1 MCFSAYSFQANS
13 DIPGLVIK
21 AMRLSVSVVL
31 LHHWII
37 GRTIAQSRESEHET
51 ISEVALRDSLHVDE
65 ECAAGK
71 DGSTPS
77 NCALNALQYRGSA
90 DLEESRD
97 QQHSRRNPRAIS
109 ALQWNP
115 HWECFVRTPK
125 TCGQGATRAL
135 NGMLRAGFLDFAN
148 LVMWADDS
156 YRPPAAYSML
166 KAKCGRDVVVL
177 LYDHARWRPSG
188 KHKVLCLQGK
198 DRPSIVQV
206 FTKTTVPFLG
216 LSVMVIG
223 AHLPHPQHGD
233 LGTLQDT
240 IASWGGKVMFMGDTN
255 RISAGK
261 SLWCELSPKSCS
273 RVVSSQLHNSCCKN
287 TNFLYKGF
295 DRILA
300 NFGRSM
306 HSNTA
311 FESVAKLSA
320 GEFHIGVVG
329 TLTVG

>member
-1 MCFSAYSFQANS
+1 
-13 DIPGLVIK
+13 
-21 AMRLSVSVVL
+21 MRPFASTAL
-31 LHHWII
+31 LQHCII
-37 GRTIAQSRESEHET
+37 GWTIAQSRASEQET
-51 ISEVALRDSLHVDE
+51 IPETALKDSLRVDE
-65 ECAAGK
+65 ECAAGGTHGASA
-71 DGSTPS
+71 D
-77 NCALNALQYRGSA
+77 CALNALQHRGFSHR
-90 DLEESRD
+90 EESEY
-97 QQHSRRNPRAIS
+97 SRRNPGAIS

-135 NGMLRAGFLDFAN
+135 NGMLRARFLDFAN
-148 LVMWADDS
+148 LVMWADDK
-156 YRPPAAYSML
+156 YRPPAPYSML

-188 KHKVLCLQGK
+188 KHKVLCLQGQ

-206 FTKTTVPFLG
+206 FTKTSVPFLG

-233 LGTLQDT
+233 LGTLQST

-255 RISAGK
+255 RISSGK
-261 SLWCELSPKSCS
+261 TLWCELSPKSCS
-273 RVVSSQLHNSCCKN
+273 RVVGSKLHNTCCKN

-300 NFGRSM
+300 NFGKSM
-306 HSNTA
+306 QSKTT

-320 GEFHIGVVG
+320 GEFHTGVVG
-329 TLTVG
+329 TLTVR

>member
-1 MCFSAYSFQANS
+1 
-13 DIPGLVIK
+13 
-21 AMRLSVSVVL
+21 MRLSISFVL
-31 LHHWII
+31 LHDWII
-37 GRTIAQSRESEHET
+37 GRTIAGNHASEHES
-51 ISEVALRDSLHVDE
+51 ISEVALQESLRVDE
-65 ECAAGK
+65 ECAASL
-71 DGSTPS
+71 DGGAPAS
-77 NCALNALQYRGSA
+77 CALNALQHRG
-90 DLEESRD
+90 LEESED
-97 QQHSRRNPRAIS
+97 EQHSGRNPRAIN

-115 HWECFVRTPK
+115 RWECFVRTPK

-135 NGMLRAGFLDFAN
+135 NGMLRSGFLDFAN
-148 LVMWADDS
+148 LVMWADES
-156 YRPPAAYSML
+156 YRPPAQYSML
-166 KAKCGRDVVVL
+166 KEKCGRDVVVL

-188 KHKVLCLQGK
+188 THKVLCLQGK
-198 DRPSIVQV
+198 DRPAIVQV
-206 FTKTTVPFLG
+206 FTKTTGPFLG

-233 LGTLQDT
+233 LGTLQGT
-240 IASWGGKVMFMGDTN
+240 IASWDGKVLFMGDTN
-255 RISAGK
+255 RISSGK

-300 NFGRSM
+300 NFGTDLQSR
-306 HSNTA
+306 TT
-311 FESVAKLSA
+311 FESVAKLST